1 MNLSLPKPGLIFV
14 IDYDR
19 RAESRFWQQTA
30 DAALKGGCDWLI
42 IRVTETP
49 LDQLQGLAHDLRAM
63 TRQRAALFSVRN
75 DAGFAASVDAD
86 SVHYSEDRLKTG
98 LEPYRLRGV
107 SVHSVQSGQI
117 AEASGADYLLA
128 GAMFETSTH
137 PGKSPHGV
145 SLITALRES
154 TRLPVYAIGGLTP
167 QNAGQVMWA
176 GAWGIAVISGIA
188 DSASPQHAAEQY
200 KQTLLE
206 SRLYETALH

>member
-19 RAESRFWQQTA
+19 RAEARFWQQTA
-30 DAALKGGCDWLI
+30 EAALKGGCDWLI
-42 IRVTETP
+42 FRVTETHI
-49 LDQLQGLAHDLRAM
+49 DSLQGLAYELRAM
-63 TRQRAALFSVRN
+63 TRQRGALFSVRN
-75 DAGFAASVDAD
+75 DVGFAASVEAD
-86 SVHYSEDRLKTG
+86 GVHYSEDRLKTG
-98 LEPYRLRGV
+98 LEPYRLKGV

-117 AEASGADYLLA
+117 AEESGTDYLLA
-128 GAMFETSTH
+128 GAMFETRSH
-137 PGKSPHGV
+137 PGASPQGV

-167 QNAGQVMWA
+167 QNTGQVMQA

-188 DSASPQHAAEQY
+188 DSVSPQQTVEQY